1 MTALDL
7 IALLLTGAVAG
18 VMSGM
23 FGIGGG
29 AIIVPALMLLLG
41 YSQVKANGT
50 SLAALLLPVA
60 IFACWQYYKQGKL
73 IPRVAL
79 LVAVGLA
86 GGAYF
91 GANIALG
98 LDPALLKRA
107 FGAFLL
113 YMAWRYAM
121 PRQWWREW
129 RGETPSPPAKDE
141 ELAPNFYTLP
151 MMLFLILTG
160 FLAGILSG
168 LFGIG
173 GGIIII
179 TVLTV
184 LLGFDQKLANGTS
197 LGALLLPVGLPA
209 VYEYHRQGQLD
220 LAAAVPLAAML
231 ALFSIAGARFALGLP
246 AAKVKRYYGVFLL
259 FIGVRFLLF
268 P

>member
-1 MTALDL
+1 MTGLEL
-7 IALLLTGAVAG
+7 IALLFTGAVAG

-29 AIIVPALMLLLG
+29 AIIVPALMLLLD

-60 IFACWQYYKQGKL
+60 IFACIQYYRQGKL
-73 IPRVAL
+73 IPRVAFI
-79 LVAVGLA
+79 VAIGLA
-86 GGAYF
+86 AGAYF
-91 GANIALG
+91 GANIALD
-98 LDPALLKRA
+98 LDPTTLKRA

-121 PRQWWREW
+121 PRQWWLEW
-129 RGETPSPPAKDE
+129 RGEKPEAPVEKEKIPNLYTPQM
-141 ELAPNFYTLP
+141 TV
-151 MMLFLILTG
+151 FLLLTG
-160 FLAGILSG
+160 FVAGILSG
-168 LFGIG
+168 MFGIG

-179 TVLTV
+179 SVLTG

-209 VYEYHRQGQLD
+209 VYEYYQQGQLN
-220 LAAAVPLAAML
+220 LAASIPLAAML
-231 ALFSIAGARFALGLP
+231 ALFSILGARFALGLP
-246 AAKVKRYYGVFLL
+246 AAKVKRYYGIFLL
-259 FIGVRFLLF
+259 FIGFRFLFL

>member
-1 MTALDL
+1 MAGLEL

-29 AIIVPALMLLLG
+29 AIIVPALMLLLD

-79 LVAVGLA
+79 TVAVGLA
-86 GGAYF
+86 AGAYF

-98 LDPALLKRA
+98 LDAALLKKA

-113 YMAWRYAM
+113 YMSWRYAM
-121 PRQWWREW
+121 PRQWWQEY
-129 RGETPSPPAKDE
+129 RGTLPPVTAIEETPEQD
-141 ELAPNFYTLP
+141 LYTP
-151 MMLFLILTG
+151 RMTIFLLLTG

-168 LFGIG
+168 MFGIG
-173 GGIIII
+173 GGIII
-179 TVLTV
+179 TSVLTA
-184 LLGFDQKLANGTS
+184 LLGFDQKMANGTS

-209 VYEYHRQGQLD
+209 VYEYYQQGQLD
-220 LAAAVPLAAML
+220 LGAAVPLAAML
-231 ALFSIAGARFALGLP
+231 AIFSIVGARFALGLP

-259 FIGVRFLLF
+259 FIGLRFLLF

>member
-1 MTALDL
+1 MTPYELV
-7 IALLLTGAVAG
+7 ALLFTGAVAG

-29 AIIVPALMLLLG
+29 AIIVPALMLLLE

-60 IFACWQYYKQGKL
+60 IFACIQYYRQGKL
-73 IPRVAL
+73 ILRVAFI
-79 LVAVGLA
+79 VALGLA
-86 GGAYF
+86 AGAYF
-91 GANIALG
+91 GANIALD
-98 LDPALLKRA
+98 LDPTTLKRA

-121 PRQWWREW
+121 PRQWWVEW
-129 RGETPSPPAKDE
+129 RGEQPAVVTKDE
-141 ELAPNFYTLP
+141 ELPYNLYTP
-151 MMLFLILTG
+151 QMTLFLLLTG
-160 FLAGILSG
+160 FIAGILSG
-168 LFGIG
+168 MFGIG

-179 TVLTV
+179 SVLTG

-209 VYEYHRQGQLD
+209 VYEYHQQGQLN
-220 LAAAVPLAAML
+220 LAASIPLAAML
-231 ALFSIAGARFALGLP
+231 ALFSILGARFALGLP
-246 AAKVKRYYGVFLL
+246 AAKVKRYYGIFLL
-259 FIGVRFLLF
+259 FIGFRFLFL

>member
-1 MTALDL
+1 MTGLELA
-7 IALLLTGAVAG
+7 ALLLTGAVAG

-29 AIIVPALMLLLG
+29 AIIVPALMLLLD

-60 IFACWQYYKQGKL
+60 IFACIQYYRQGKL
-73 IPRVAL
+73 IPRVAFI
-79 LVAVGLA
+79 VAIGLA
-86 GGAYF
+86 AGAYF
-91 GANIALG
+91 GANIALD
-98 LDPALLKRA
+98 LDPTTLKRA

-113 YMAWRYAM
+113 YMSWRYAM
-121 PRQWWREW
+121 PRQWWLEW
-129 RGETPSPPAKDE
+129 RGQKSETPVE
-141 ELAPNFYTLP
+141 EERIPNLYTP
-151 MMLFLILTG
+151 QMTVFLLLTG
-160 FLAGILSG
+160 FVAGILSG
-168 LFGIG
+168 MFGIG

-179 TVLTV
+179 SVLTG

-209 VYEYHRQGQLD
+209 VYEYYQQGQLN

-231 ALFSIAGARFALGLP
+231 ALFSILGARFALGLP

-259 FIGVRFLLF
+259 FIGFRFLFL

>member
-1 MTALDL
+1 
-7 IALLLTGAVAG
+7 
-18 VMSGM
+18 MSGM

-29 AIIVPALMLLLG
+29 AIIVPALMLLLD

-60 IFACWQYYKQGKL
+60 IFACVQYYRQGKL
-73 IPRVAL
+73 IPRVAFI
-79 LVAVGLA
+79 VAIGLA
-86 GGAYF
+86 AGAYF
-91 GANIALG
+91 GAHIALG
-98 LDPALLKRA
+98 LDPLTLKRA

-113 YMAWRYAM
+113 YMSWRYAM
-121 PRQWWREW
+121 PRQWWWEW
-129 RGETPSPPAKDE
+129 RGQVPAAELVKDE
-141 ELAPNFYTLP
+141 ELPYSFYTP
-151 MMLFLILTG
+151 QMTVFLLLTG
-160 FLAGILSG
+160 FIAGILSG

-184 LLGFDQKLANGTS
+184 LLGFDQKMANGTS

-209 VYEYHRQGQLD
+209 VYEYYQQGQLN

-231 ALFSIAGARFALGLP
+231 ALFSILGARFALGLP
-246 AAKVKRYYGVFLL
+246 AAKVKRYYGIFLL
-259 FIGVRFLLF
+259 FIGFRFLFL

>member
-1 MTALDL
+1 MTIAEL
-7 IALLLTGAVAG
+7 IGLLLTGIVAG

-29 AIIVPALMLLLG
+29 AIIVPSLMLLLG

-60 IFACWQYYKQGKL
+60 IFACIQYYRQGKL
-73 IPRVAL
+73 ILRVAFT
-79 LVAVGLA
+79 VAIGLA
-86 GGAYF
+86 AGAYF
-91 GANIALG
+91 GAQIALG
-98 LDPALLKRA
+98 LDANLLKKA

-121 PRQWWREW
+121 PRQWWHEW
-129 RGETPSPPAKDE
+129 RGAETPVVAPDE
-141 ELAPNFYTLP
+141 ALPYKLYTP
-151 MMLFLILTG
+151 QMTVFLLITG
-160 FLAGILSG
+160 FVAGILSG
-168 LFGIG
+168 MFGIG

-209 VYEYHRQGQLD
+209 VYKYWTEGQVIIE
-220 LAAAVPLAAML
+220 AAVPLAAML
-231 ALFSIAGARFALGLP
+231 AIFSILGARFALGLP
-246 AAKVKRYYGVFLL
+246 VAKVKRYYGVFLF
-259 FIGVRFLLF
+259 FIGIRFLLF